1 MPPLLN
7 QLAASCHEDAA
18 AFLRSVSAALRGG
31 EDLARAW
38 RAGAEEL
45 PLARED
51 RELLSSLGEDLR
63 GDEES
68 ISKAISLVTYH
79 FAKRLE
85 ESIRRKPEE
94 DKREAALCLSAAAL
108 LVILLL

>member
-1 MPPLLN
+1 MIYAKN
-7 QLAASCHEDAA
+7 KDALAY
-18 AFLRSVSAALRGG
+18 RGIHPNL
-31 EDLARAW
+31 DLAL
-38 RAGAEEL
+38 EHITPEF
-45 PLARED
+45 
-51 RELLSSLGEDLR
+51 LSSLGEDLR